1 MSGHKDHGTDNH
13 TADEPVANEPSKKE
27 RTASGSDATT
37 RYRCLLHR
45 RSASLDLETAFK
57 CMTISSDITPD
68 VCRVCQCDI
77 CQCPAFDHGT
87 LCSSASST
95 PTPTNLDDDIPEL
108 VPNIDTEDTT
118 RILYP
123 PEQSP
128 SNEEAD
134 REVAAFCK
142 APVYYR
148 MTQKGRR
155 RCHYYFYSPLD
166 NIEESRQGKRKRD
179 ESPPPR
185 EFPEL

>member
-1 MSGHKDHGTDNH
+1 MSGHKDRGTHNH
-13 TADEPVANEPSKKE
+13 TADEPVANEPSKNE

-37 RYRCLLHR
+37 RYRRLLHR

-57 CMTISSDITPD
+57 RMTISSDITPD
-68 VCRVCQCDI
+68 VCCICQCDI

-87 LCSSASST
+87 PCSSASST
-95 PTPTNLDDDIPEL
+95 PMPSKAEDDIPEL
-108 VPNIDTEDTT
+108 VPNSDTDDTT

-128 SNEEAD
+128 SDEEAD
-134 REVAAFCK
+134 KEVAAFCR

-155 RCHYYFYSPLD
+155 RCRYYFYSPLD
-166 NIEESRQGKRKRD
+166 NIEETRQGKRKRD

-185 EFPEL
+185 GFPEL